1 MGARAKGSAEFRYG
15 QPQACLSGTT
25 MTNLATVG
33 LFEELRPTALALAS
47 TALYGERMVSG
58 GWALSFY

>member
-1 MGARAKGSAEFRYG
+1 
-15 QPQACLSGTT
+15 

-33 LFEELRPTALALAS
+33 LFEELRPTALALTS